1 LTKVLTIISC
11 YIVVS
16 CCRRQELYSD
26 ELQSIRIQ
34 SSGQLFSFGII
45 LVPPE
50 PIWIDD
56 KDEIHSNIIEEVIP
70 KLGMEFETEQEAYN
84 FCNNYDRVV
93 GFSIR
98 QSKGQKNGL
107 HA

>member
-1 LTKVLTIISC
+1 MLLLFEVLDG
-11 YIVVS
+11 
-16 CCRRQELYSD
+16 SD
-26 ELQSIRIQ
+26 NHTSIERQ
-34 SSGQLFSFGII
+34 SSRI
-45 LVPPE
+45 LDFEDNDSSRIVELVE

>member
-1 LTKVLTIISC
+1 MAVINHT
-11 YIVVS
+11 
-16 CCRRQELYSD
+16 
-26 ELQSIRIQ
+26 SIERQ
-34 SSGQLFSFGII
+34 SSRILDFEDNDSSGIFE
-45 LVPPE
+45 LVE

-84 FCNNYDRVV
+84 FCNNYDRAV

>member
-1 LTKVLTIISC
+1 MAVINHA
-11 YIVVS
+11 
-16 CCRRQELYSD
+16 
-26 ELQSIRIQ
+26 SIERQ
-34 SSGQLFSFGII
+34 SSRILDFEDNDSSGIFE
-45 LVPPE
+45 LVE